1 MRSSVPCR
9 YRTRQAA
16 STRGRPAPGTGRA
29 WGRRRRAPEGACAR
43 RRGLPW
49 GRARQGSAGGRMPRG
64 RNAGTPRTVWTEGTV
79 SLIAPRGKVAEWSI
93 APHSKCGIRATVS
106 GVRIPPFPPA
116 SGLATF
122 PDENNG
128 RLSATARNRLAGRK
142 IKSRRRV
149 GRCWTLAFPSARRGA
164 RAGRGPA
171 QLSCSTSIGT
181 GTSLEPTSRRER
193 RGVEAAE
200 AAVSGFHPAAR
211 RRLDPVGRLCPAA
224 GQPRHEHV
232 PGGNSVGR
240 NEGGGG
246 GLPAGDLRQG
256 RPGAE
261 PDRRRGVGRPLTGVP
276 SVDRTGGRDPA
287 SPSKGCQRAC
297 ARVVGARRRDVRVGP
312 TNARQRASY
321 RPTVGRAVSR
331 RLGRPSG

>member
-1 MRSSVPCR
+1 MPIDVEHESCAGP
-9 YRTRQAA
+9 
-16 STRGRPAPGTGRA
+16 RPARA
-29 WGRRRRAPEGACAR
+29 PRRADGNASVQQRPTRRRDLILRPASRFRAVAESRPLFSSGNVAR
-43 RRGLPW
+43 PD
-49 GRARQGSAGGRMPRG
+49 AGGKGGIRTPDTVARMPHFECG
-64 RNAGTPRTVWTEGTV
+64 A
-79 SLIAPRGKVAEWSI
+79 ID
-93 APHSKCGIRATVS
+93 HS
-106 GVRIPPFPPA
+106 
-116 SGLATF
+116 ATF
-122 PDENNG
+122 P
-128 RLSATARNRLAGRK
+128 
-142 IKSRRRV
+142 
-149 GRCWTLAFPSARRGA
+149 RGA
-164 RAGRGPA
+164 MSETVPSVQTVLG
-171 QLSCSTSIGT
+171 
-181 GTSLEPTSRRER
+181 
-193 RGVEAAE
+193 
-200 AAVSGFHPAAR
+200 
-211 RRLDPVGRLCPAA
+211 
-224 GQPRHEHV
+224 V